1 MQEMLHQNN
10 VSRTLLNYWV
20 STNYNE
26 LKNICYK
33 FSTSEEVDDLL
44 HVCIEQFFKNKK
56 VIDVPDKEKL
66 YFFTRIVRNQYK
78 SKTSSYHYTYR
89 KYQFN
94 ELYPTK
100 DIEDEQYQEN
110 KIDID
115 WVMNQIE
122 EDKKAGD
129 WYFSRLFEIYIELNC
144 SVTNTSNKTSI
155 PINSVSRDL
164 NKYRKRLKQL
174 RNKQLNN

>member
-1 MQEMLHQNN
+1 MQEILFQNN
-10 VSRTLLNYWV
+10 VPKTLLNYWV

-26 LKNICYK
+26 LKNICDK
-33 FSTSEEVDDLL
+33 FSTPEEVDDLL
-44 HVCIEQFFKNKK
+44 HICIEQFLKNKK

-94 ELYPTK
+94 ELFPTK
-100 DIEDEQYQEN
+100 EIVDEQYEEN
-110 KIDID
+110 EIDLE

-122 EDKKAGD
+122 KDKMDGD
-129 WYFSRLFEIYIELNC
+129 WYFSRLFEIYISLNC
-144 SVTNTSNKTSI
+144 SVTNTSKKTSI

-174 RNKQLNN
+174 RDGM